1 MKERDEIILLC
12 KELEELGGGI
22 STRLEQVTV
31 TTYQEGFLKQNVMR
45 FLGLNYNATVVA
57 YGAIGSGKSRLIFEE
72 VLPELGG
79 MLTEELDA
87 LFFLEAYEYSI
98 DSKTA
103 TEKRRSL
110 IQVPGKQAP
119 EVVQFK
125 TKEEL
130 DALLMSVKS

>member
-31 TTYQEGFLKQNVMR
+31 TTYHEAFLKQNVMR

-72 VLPELGG
+72 VLPVLGA

-119 EVVQFK
+119 EVV
-125 TKEEL
+125 
-130 DALLMSVKS
+130 